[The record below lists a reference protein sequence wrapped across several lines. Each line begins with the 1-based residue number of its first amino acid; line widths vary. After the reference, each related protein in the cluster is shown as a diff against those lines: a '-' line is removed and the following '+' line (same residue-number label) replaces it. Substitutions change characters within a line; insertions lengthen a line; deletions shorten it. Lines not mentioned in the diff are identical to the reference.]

1 MDLAKTAE
9 VKAALQEAIDAAAQ
23 QAEATKAEANTDSPD
38 QQAAAQDT
46 LSHQHQQ
53 ADTTSETEAADM
65 IGPQIRPQTG
75 PQIGPPEQPLPEQ
88 AVSPAQP
95 SSSQPSLE
103 QDGSS
108 QEQIK
113 TGVAHSTDSQS
124 ALDRPSKKQKVA
136 LSFADDESDH

>member
-23 QAEATKAEANTDSPD
+23 QAEATKAEANTDSTD
-38 QQAAAQDT
+38 QQPAAQDT

-53 ADTTSETEAADM
+53 ADTTDETEAAVM
-65 IGPQIRPQTG
+65 IGPQIG
-75 PQIGPPEQPLPEQ
+75 PQIGPPERPLPKQ
-88 AVSPAQP
+88 AVSAAQP
-95 SSSQPSLE
+95 SSSQPSLK
-103 QDGSS
+103 QDVSS
-108 QEQIK
+108 QEQTK
-113 TGVAHSTDSQS
+113 TDVAHSADSQS